1 MPMAGIIGS
10 FASPQAVRALGV
22 AEAADAAYLGN
33 SSVLRREDGSLD
45 AGPVSGVN
53 AAAEAAS
60 AARWLK
66 AGLVPGATPAERSMA
81 QRALLDLRLL
91 LRPGGA
97 AVAAWHP
104 YWRHVWPRDASWVVA
119 ALSMAGHRDDAL
131 SVLKFLQGVQSQDGT
146 WEARYLLTGDG
157 PVADG
162 RAAQLDANGWVPW
175 AVWTWYVSGTQ
186 SQSVLDR
193 STLARLWPMVR
204 RAADTAS
211 GSIGQRGL
219 PPPGPDYW
227 ESRTDQV
234 TLGTAAP
241 LLVGLRSAAALAA
254 VLGYDRDAARWSASA
269 RRLDAGIA
277 GAFAPLGYP
286 RAPEPGSGADA
297 AVTFLAPPF
306 AAPTPDVQRAV
317 RATALKLR
325 GPNGGVVPGEDWRHG
340 RDTTWT
346 PQTAF
351 FALAAAASGDQAS
364 ADRWLSWL
372 AAHRTSLGSL
382 PEKVDRVGAPASVA
396 PLGWTAAIVLL
407 ALTAQERP
415 LPIPPAT

>member
-1 MPMAGIIGS
+1 MPMAGIVGS
-10 FASPQAVRALGV
+10 FASVQSVRSLGV
-22 AEAADAAYLGN
+22 DEAADAQYFGT
-33 SSVLRREDGSLD
+33 SSVLRRSDGSLD
-45 AGPVSGVN
+45 AGPVSGVTP
-53 AAAEAAS
+53 AAEAAA
-60 AARWLK
+60 AARWLD
-66 AGLVPGATPAERSMA
+66 AGLIPGVTPVEVSMA
-81 QRALLDLRLL
+81 ERALLDLRLL

-104 YWRHVWPRDASWVVA
+104 YWRHVWPRDASWVAA
-119 ALSMAGHRDDAL
+119 ALSVTGHRDDAL
-131 SVLKFLQGVQSQDGT
+131 SVLRFLQRVQSRDGT

-175 AVWTWYVSGTQ
+175 AVWTWYASGERGQ
-186 SQSVLDR
+186 AVPDR
-193 STLARLWPMVR
+193 AALARLWPMVR
-204 RAADTAS
+204 TAADAAAR
-211 GSIGQRGL
+211 SIGTGGL

-227 ESRTDQV
+227 EARTDQV

-241 LLVGLRSAAALAA
+241 LLTGLRSAAALASA
-254 VLGYDRDAARWSASA
+254 LGYDGDADRWRSSA
-269 RRLDAGIA
+269 RQLDAGIA
-277 GAFAPLGYP
+277 SAFAPLGYP
-286 RAPEPGSGADA
+286 RAPEAGSGADA

-306 AAPTPDVQRAV
+306 AAATPEIQRAV
-317 RATALKLR
+317 RSTAARLR

-351 FALAAAASGDQAS
+351 FALAAAASGDGPG
-364 ADRWLSWL
+364 ADRWLRWL

-382 PEKVDRVGAPASVA
+382 PEKVDRDGRPASVA

-407 ALTAQERP
+407 ALTAKERP
-415 LPIPPAT
+415 LPVPPAA